1 MHLHTNIRTSSDLDA
16 QLEGAPDVKRQAL
29 RLLSE
34 VVPIGMWHYNQMPN
48 MDGLPEDAM
57 KVGAFVLDRLARF
70 ACVSVE
76 FKNRV
81 FHFLDELANQL
92 AKRVDTPNA
101 SAKIDKLAVKWGVNA
116 DLRGYMKELLP
127 LQTRHAFC

>member
-1 MHLHTNIRTSSDLDA
+1 MTNLTLNAAFSRMCRAGLNSASKD
-16 QLEGAPDVKRQAL
+16 DVVTVA
-29 RLLSE
+29 
-34 VVPIGMWHYNQMPN
+34 VGMWHYNQMPN

-92 AKRVDTPNA
+92 AKRVDTPTA